1 LEMTGSVTPAA
12 TTSGTGD
19 SISAS
24 FSIIH
29 EFPSSAVEAAWRDC
43 LRRVHLPAHYNA
55 PEYFHSPLWKGKRPF
70 AILAMQGSRVVGIL
84 TGLHEGKNLNCGL
97 QSRPQICID
106 GTVERAQVERALA
119 TGFLQEAD
127 NESLLNVYSWTLLD
141 SFRSLGFRHRQLEG
155 DIILD
160 LTLGPDALFK
170 QSHMTRRRNIRFAM
184 RNGVEASP
192 TEAPDDFREYYD
204 VYLRWYSTQR
214 KKIKG
219 KPLPWETFLES
230 RALTGNSCLF
240 VARYKGRIV
249 AGDIVRFFPGG
260 LAEASANSSLDE
272 FLHLKPNDLL
282 LWTLIEWC
290 CKQGLRHLSMGGG
303 HSFLKHCGGVLVPVH
318 RYRMDRTWLRRHDL
332 EEAARNWGR
341 KKLSHIPQPVERTI
355 RRLLRRG

>member
-1 LEMTGSVTPAA
+1 MLIETSARRSSA
-12 TTSGTGD
+12 TTFT
-19 SISAS
+19 
-24 FSIIH
+24 IIH
-29 EFPSSAVEAAWRDC
+29 EFPDDQLERAWRDC
-43 LRRVHLPAHYNA
+43 LKRVQFPAHYNS
-55 PEYFHSPLWKGKRPF
+55 PEYFLSPLWKGKRPF
-70 AILAMQGSRVVGIL
+70 AVLALHEGRVVGIL
-84 TGLHEGKNLNCGL
+84 TGIHDGENLNCGL

-170 QSHMTRRRNIRFAM
+170 RFHMTRRRNIRFAM
-184 RNGVEASP
+184 KNGVEVSA
-192 TEAPDDFREYYD
+192 TVNPDDFREYYD
-204 VYLRWYSTQR
+204 VYVQWYGTQR
-214 KKIKG
+214 KSIKG
-219 KPLPWETFLES
+219 KPMSLETFLEA

-240 VARYKGRIV
+240 VARYNGRIV
-249 AGDIVRFFPGG
+249 AGDIVRFFLGG

-290 CKQGLRHLSMGGG
+290 CKQGLKHLSMGGA
-303 HSFLKHCGGVLVPVH
+303 HPFLRHCGGTLVAIH
-318 RYRMDRTWLRRHDL
+318 RYRMDRTWLRRHDIQ
-332 EEAARNWGR
+332 EAARDWGR
-341 KKLSHIPQPVERTI
+341 YKLTHMPQPLGRTI
-355 RRLLRRG
+355 RRLLGKG